1 MSATDDPERYEE
13 LMDMPPTELVDEYL
27 SLEKQ
32 VKRLRKWKEAFEYY
46 MGKAEAKQ
54 YVVDYMKEII
64 E

>member
-1 MSATDDPERYEE
+1 
-13 LMDMPPTELVDEYL
+13 
-27 SLEKQ
+27 Q